1 MGKAGGN
8 NHSGARPLPIAVK
21 MAQGTFRPDRAAPD
35 APTGEIVSVDNIP
48 APPAWLNQRQAEYF
62 RQVAL
67 LCSRMKVLAFEDT
80 LMLMLV
86 ACRLEE
92 FERLQQ
98 DCEDEGYTY
107 PTLSK
112 TGDTLWKANPKVSQK
127 NDAMRHAQS
136 LLCEFGLSPSA
147 RGKVSANKEGAE
159 NPFET
164 LEREERSRKREI
176 DG

>member
-35 APTGEIVSVDNIP
+35 APTGDINTIP

-107 PTLSK
+107 IPVGTTLV
-112 TGDTLWKANPKVSQK
+112 KANPKVSQK

-147 RGKVSANKEGAE
+147 RGKVSAHKDGEK
-159 NPFET
+159 NPFEE
-164 LEREERSRKREI
+164 LERAERARKEI
-176 DG
+176 NG